1 MIKKCTKTAKEHAQV
16 GKIHMGIN
24 GVFKEMLEKVKKP
37 LYNNTATV
45 VNDRGLSGAQ
55 AFSIR

>member
-1 MIKKCTKTAKEHAQV
+1 MKMCTKTAKEHAQV

-45 VNDRGLSGAQ
+45 VNLSLIHI
-55 AFSIR
+55 SEPTRLL

>member
-45 VNDRGLSGAQ
+45 VNDRGLSS
-55 AFSIR
+55 FR

>member
-1 MIKKCTKTAKEHAQV
+1 
-16 GKIHMGIN
+16 MGIN

-45 VNDRGLSGAQ
+45 VNEIYRRNGILSRSGKGGKAV
-55 AFSIR
+55 